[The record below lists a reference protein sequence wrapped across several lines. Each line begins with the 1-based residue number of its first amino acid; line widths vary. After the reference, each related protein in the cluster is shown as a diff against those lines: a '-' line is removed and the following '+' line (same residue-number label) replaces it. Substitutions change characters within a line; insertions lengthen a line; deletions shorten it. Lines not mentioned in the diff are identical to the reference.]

1 MTKEAELAAAKAIT
15 KYLVDKDIAP
25 ESIDFIKVK
34 ENKYLQITISV
45 ILKPLLNIN
54 YFGCNVDIS
63 SKNKY
68 T

>member
-15 KYLVDKDIAP
+15 KYLVDENIDP
-25 ESIDFIKVK
+25 ESIDFIKVE
-34 ENKYLQITISV
+34 ENLQITISV

-63 SKNKY
+63 PKNKY